1 MMPYDPPNEYTEIFN
16 PILKKRKH
24 CDSKVSATCLRSQLA
39 SGIGTWS
46 HTYFSGSFTFLL
58 FVCLLFKVYRLLTH
72 SVTIII
78 TIQYVP
84 G

>member
-39 SGIGTWS
+39 SGIGTCIFQDPS
-46 HTYFSGSFTFLL
+46 PSYFL
-58 FVCLLFKVYRLLTH
+58 
-72 SVTIII
+72 
-78 TIQYVP
+78 YVSYLRCIDC
-84 G
+84 